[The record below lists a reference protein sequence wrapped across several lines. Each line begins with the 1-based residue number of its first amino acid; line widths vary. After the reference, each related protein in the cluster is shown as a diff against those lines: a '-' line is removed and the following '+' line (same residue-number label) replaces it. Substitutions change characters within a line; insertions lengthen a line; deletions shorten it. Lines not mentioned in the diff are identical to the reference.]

1 LELIKDYD
9 LEIHYH
15 PGKANLVADALS
27 RKEHVH
33 SAVVAQLP
41 DEIVEDF
48 RRLNLG
54 IVAHT
59 KGVIIDVEP
68 TLEQEIRKGQTGDA
82 KIQEI
87 KDLIT
92 EGRGPEFTEDEQGTI
107 WFKDRI
113 CVPDIESLRETILK
127 EARDLDYSIHS
138 GSTKMYQDLK
148 QKYWWYVLKRDV
160 VAHVAMCDVCQRVKA
175 EHQRPAGLLHPLKIP
190 EWKWEEIGMDFI
202 VGLPRTSAG
211 YDSIW
216 VIVDRLTKVAHFNP
230 VKTTYSGAKL
240 AELYMARIVCL
251 HGVPKK
257 IVSDRGSQFTSRY
270 WKKLHESLDTKLNF
284 SSAYHPQTHGQTERT
299 NQVLEDMLR
308 ACALKHGGSWDKSL
322 PYAEFSYNNSY
333 QASLK
338 MSPFEALYGR
348 KCRTPLY
355 WDQTGERQ
363 LFGPEIIQ
371 EAEEQVQQIR
381 ENLSTAQ
388 SRQKSYADTRRRL
401 LEFKEGDYVYLK
413 VSPLR
418 GMRRFKVKG
427 KLSPRF
433 IGPFLI
439 LKRVGEVAYQLEL
452 PDHLADVHDVF
463 HVSQLKKCLRVPEEQ
478 LPMEDLNVQED
489 LTYAEYPIKILD
501 TLTRVTRNKVIK
513 MCKVQWNHH
522 GEDEATW
529 EREEE
534 LRIDFPHLFP
544 RSS

>member
-1 LELIKDYD
+1 
-9 LEIHYH
+9 
-15 PGKANLVADALS
+15 
-27 RKEHVH
+27 
-33 SAVVAQLP
+33 
-41 DEIVEDF
+41 
-48 RRLNLG
+48 
-54 IVAHT
+54 
-59 KGVIIDVEP
+59 
-68 TLEQEIRKGQTGDA
+68 
-82 KIQEI
+82 
-87 KDLIT
+87 
-92 EGRGPEFTEDEQGTI
+92 
-107 WFKDRI
+107 
-113 CVPDIESLRETILK
+113 
-127 EARDLDYSIHS
+127 
-138 GSTKMYQDLK
+138 MYQDLK
-148 QKYWWYVLKRDV
+148 QKYWWYGLKRDV
-160 VAHVAMCDVCQRVKA
+160 AAHVAMCDVCQRVKA

-216 VIVDRLTKVAHFNP
+216 VIVDRLTKVAHFIP

-270 WKKLHESLDTKLNF
+270 WKKLHKSLDTRLNF
-284 SSAYHPQTHGQTERT
+284 SSAYHPQTNGQTERT

-308 ACALKHGGSWDKSL
+308 ACALQHGGSWDKSL

-381 ENLSTAQ
+381 ENLRTAQ
-388 SRQKSYADTRRRL
+388 SRQKSYADTRRKL

-439 LKRVGEVAYQLEL
+439 LKRVEEVAYQLEL

-478 LPMEDLNVQED
+478 LPMGDLSVQGD

-501 TLTRVTRNKVIK
+501 TLTRVTKNKVIK
-513 MCKVQWNHH
+513 MCKVQWSHH